1 MDNDA
6 LKNEFLVESFENL
19 SSITEDLTTIE
30 KNPDDKDLLNKIY
43 RTVHTMKGS
52 ASFLGYKKLQ
62 ELTHSSEN
70 LLDAIREGDKKINSG
85 IIDTL
90 FQSFDICNAIL
101 KSIEDNNSEG
111 DSDISGITKVL
122 DSLLKEDELS
132 LTDADAQEDT
142 TDEVEDAFDDE
153 DDMQDMIASHKESSE
168 AIDNTREE
176 DKASNTDEDTD
187 DSISAAALESMQELI
202 NEGKLSQDAI
212 SDLGGTS
219 SEESNETSEDE
230 GEFNQAALD
239 SLRELAA
246 DGSIDPS
253 ILAELEAEAKGQAA
267 PAKEVKEA
275 PVETAS
281 VPEKSIAEKPIAEKP
296 KMETPKEPVKA
307 TGAKAPKEIANTSP
321 ASEGGDDASKKS
333 IADSVVRVNV
343 NILDKIMN
351 TVGELVLNRNQILQ
365 FSNNNNNSELSR
377 LALQLNTITSEL
389 QSDVMSTRMQPIG
402 SVLTKFERL
411 VRDFARSTDKKIQLK
426 LSGQDTE
433 LDKTL
438 IEAIKDP
445 LVHIVR
451 NSCDH
456 GLEVASERVAN
467 GKNELGTLS
476 IKAYNESGQVTIEI
490 SDDGKGLNRARIL
503 DKAIEKG
510 IIKAENASGLS
521 DQQVFGMI
529 FSPGFS
535 TAEKITNISGRGV
548 GMDVVKTNIE
558 KIGGSV
564 SLNSKE
570 GEGTTFKLKIP
581 LTLAIVPALIVKSLG
596 ESFAIPQ
603 LNLVELVR
611 LETDEEKAQIVQVQG
626 SEFLKL
632 RGNLTPVFRLNDV
645 LNLNEV
651 NERTKKLAHSVD
663 TSFTN
668 TSQKNSQ
675 NKSTLE
681 TLESENIAIL
691 SAEGHDFGIIVDEI
705 LDTEEIVVKPLN
717 NAFKNLSIFGGAT
730 IMGDGKV
737 ALILDALGFLNQFS
751 SDREK
756 RTEDIQQSVE
766 TVHSDDIGEEQEN
779 ILFRLNDNRIYAVPL
794 TLVTRLEEFSKK
806 NVEMTGKQPIV
817 RYLNAPMPLINVE
830 KTLQLGALSLLE
842 EKEQTQLPC
851 IVTTI
856 RNKNYGIIVQEI
868 MDISIDNVQ
877 IDATAVDREGILGT
891 VFIGDRT
898 VSLLDLYKIIDAQK
912 IGIKTASVEMK
923 EKNINATKRILLVDD
938 SAMYRKMESDALL
951 ELGYQVTLAKHGEDG
966 FQKLESDDFDLVV
979 TDIEMPILDG
989 YGFAEKVR
997 SSSETKSNIRI
1008 VALSTRAS
1016 VQDKEKGKAAGFT
1029 YHLEKFKR
1037 DEVVDLIKS
1046 IFNGDK

>member
-1 MDNDA
+1 MDNEA

-30 KNPDDKDLLNKIY
+30 KNPDDKELLNKIY

-70 LLDAIREGDKKINSG
+70 LLDAIREGSKHINAN

-90 FQSFDICNAIL
+90 FQSFDLCSGIL
-101 KSIEDNNSEG
+101 KSIEDNNNEG
-111 DSDISGITKVL
+111 EDDISSITKKL
-122 DSLLKEDELS
+122 DALLSGESDEQVS
-132 LTDADAQEDT
+132 ES
-142 TDEVEDAFDDE
+142 TDEIEDAFEED
-153 DDMQDMIASHKESSE
+153 DDMQEMIAAHQSESEVINNTEESTDSQSE
-168 AIDNTREE
+168 AN
-176 DKASNTDEDTD
+176 D
-187 DSISAAALESMQELI
+187 DSGISAAALESMQELI
-202 NEGKLSQDAI
+202 SEGKLSEDAI
-212 SDLGGTS
+212 SDLSGASTNTNEEQGGES
-219 SEESNETSEDE
+219 DSQEEAY
-230 GEFNQAALD
+230 NQAAMD
-239 SLRELAA
+239 SLKELIA
-246 DGSIDPS
+246 DGSMDPA
-253 ILAELEAEAKGQAA
+253 ILAELEAENGIN
-267 PAKEVKEA
+267 
-275 PVETAS
+275 S
-281 VPEKSIAEKPIAEKP
+281 
-296 KMETPKEPVKA
+296 EPVKA
-307 TGAKAPKEIANTSP
+307 SPKPEEVAPKPEEVITK
-321 ASEGGDDASKKS
+321 SEQAEPVKTESIIPESIKEVSGDDLGKKS

-343 NILDKIMN
+343 NVLDKIMN

-365 FSNNNNNSELSR
+365 FSNNHNHSELSR

-402 SVLTKFERL
+402 SILTKFERL
-411 VRDFARSTDKKIQLK
+411 VRDFARNSDKKIQLK

-456 GLEVASERVAN
+456 GIEKSDEREVN
-467 GKNELGTLS
+467 GKNPTGTLT

-490 SDDGKGLNRARIL
+490 SDDGRGLSRSKII

-510 IIKAENASGLS
+510 LLKAEDASKLS

-564 SLNSKE
+564 TLNSKE

-581 LTLAIVPALIVKSLG
+581 LTLAIVPALIVKSLN

-611 LETDEEKAQIVQVQG
+611 LETDEDKKLIEKVQG
-626 SEFLKL
+626 SEFLRL

-645 LNLNEV
+645 LDLTEV
-651 NERTKKLAHSVD
+651 NDRTKQLSQALDLHLASNQNSTHKK
-663 TSFTN
+663 TN
-668 TSQKNSQ
+668 NR
-675 NKSTLE
+675 LDD
-681 TLESENIAIL
+681 LESENIVIL

-717 NAFKNLSIFGGAT
+717 NAFKNLTIFGGAT

-751 SDREK
+751 TEREK
-756 RTEDIQQSVE
+756 RTEE
-766 TVHSDDIGEEQEN
+766 TKQAEQVVYGDEVGEEQEN
-779 ILFRLNDNRIYAVPL
+779 ILFRLNDDRIYAVPL
-794 TLVTRLEEFSKK
+794 SLVTRLEEFSKAK
-806 NVEMTGKQPIV
+806 VEKTGKQPIV
-817 RYLNAPMPLINVE
+817 RYLDAPMPLINVE
-830 KTLQLGALSLLE
+830 RTLRLSNESLLE
-842 EKEQTQLPC
+842 DKEYTELPC

-856 RNKNYGIIVQEI
+856 RNKNYGIIVKEI

-912 IGIKTASVEMK
+912 IGVQVGKVELSEKTQ
-923 EKNINATKRILLVDD
+923 NANKKILLVDD
-938 SAMYRKMESDALL
+938 SAMYRKMESDALI

-966 FQKLESDDFDLVV
+966 FAKLEQNDFDLVV
-979 TDIEMPILDG
+979 TDIEMPILNG
-989 YGFAEKVR
+989 YEFAQKIREQ
-997 SSSETKSNIRI
+997 SQSKSNIPI

-1016 VQDKEKGKAAGFT
+1016 AEDKEKGKVAGFS

-1046 IFNGDK
+1046 IFNGEK

>member
-1 MDNDA
+1 MDNEA

-30 KNPDDKDLLNKIY
+30 KNPDDSDLLNKIY

-70 LLDAIREGDKKINSG
+70 LLDAIREGEKKINPN

-90 FQSFDICNAIL
+90 FKSFDICSNIL
-101 KSIEDNNSEG
+101 KSIEDNNNEG
-111 DSDISGITKVL
+111 DFEITDISERLENHLNEDPT
-122 DSLLKEDELS
+122 DSMEEISADAVES
-132 LTDADAQEDT
+132 DADAEID
-142 TDEVEDAFDDE
+142 DAFDDLK
-153 DDMQDMIASHKESSE
+153 DMISTHQEESE
-168 AIDNTREE
+168 AINNNDQAQENKTS
-176 DKASNTDEDTD
+176 DIDE
-187 DSISAAALESMQELI
+187 SSGISAAALDSMKELI
-202 NEGKLSQDAI
+202 SEGKM
-212 SDLGGTS
+212 
-219 SEESNETSEDE
+219 SEEALAGLGDYSESTEMAKALDKE
-230 GEFNQAALD
+230 EQASEPVNQAALD
-239 SLRELAA
+239 SLKELVGE
-246 DGSIDPS
+246 GSIDPS
-253 ILAELEAEAKGQAA
+253 IVAELEAEGSSNTSAPTKAEPIQA
-267 PAKEVKEA
+267 
-275 PVETAS
+275 ETAPEP
-281 VPEKSIAEKPIAEKP
+281 VNQEPIVEAETTPEPIVEKSI
-296 KMETPKEPVKA
+296 PVQK
-307 TGAKAPKEIANTSP
+307 TEMANNIP
-321 ASEGGDDASKKS
+321 GDDISKKS

-343 NILDKIMN
+343 NVLDKIMN

-365 FSNNNNNSELSR
+365 FSNNNSNTELSR

-411 VRDFARSTDKKIQLK
+411 VRDFARNSEKKIQLK

-456 GLEVASERVAN
+456 GVETSKERVAS
-467 GKNELGTLS
+467 GKNEIGTLS

-490 SDDGKGLNRARIL
+490 SDDGKGLNRSRIL
-503 DKAIEKG
+503 NKAIEKG
-510 IIKAENASGLS
+510 VIRPEDANTLS
-521 DQQVFGMI
+521 DQQVFSMI

-564 SLNSKE
+564 SLSSKE

-581 LTLAIVPALIVKSLG
+581 LTLAIVPALIVKSND

-611 LETDEEKAQIVQVQG
+611 LETDEDKKLIEKVQS
-626 SEFLKL
+626 SEFLRL

-645 LNLNEV
+645 LSLDEV
-651 NERTKKLAHSVD
+651 NERTKKLLSSLD
-663 TSFTN
+663 TN
-668 TSQKNSQ
+668 LSQVNSNQ
-675 NKSTLE
+675 NNQNSNQLE
-681 TLESENIAIL
+681 YLDSENIVIL

-751 SDREK
+751 SNREK
-756 RTEDIQQSVE
+756 RAEEVKNMQSASNLE
-766 TVHSDDIGEEQEN
+766 NIGEEQEN
-779 ILFRLNDNRIYAVPL
+779 ILFRLNDDRIYAVPL
-794 TLVTRLEEFSKK
+794 SLVTRLEEFSKSK
-806 NVEMTGKQPIV
+806 IELTGKQPIV
-817 RYLNAPMPLINVE
+817 RYLDAPMPLINVE
-830 KTLQLGALSLLE
+830 KTLRLGVESLIE
-842 EKEQTQLPC
+842 EKETAQLPC

-856 RNKNYGIIVQEI
+856 RNKNYGIIVKEI
-868 MDISIDNVQ
+868 MDISIDNVT

-891 VFIGDRT
+891 VFISDRT
-898 VSLLDLYKIIDAQK
+898 VSLLDLYKIIDVQK
-912 IGIKTASVEMK
+912 IGIKSQPVELK
-923 EKNINATKRILLVDD
+923 EKNLNSQRKILLVDD

-951 ELGYQVTLAKHGEDG
+951 ELGYQVTLAKHGQDG
-966 FQKLESDDFDLVV
+966 FETLEKGDFDLVV
-979 TDIEMPILDG
+979 TDIEMPILNG
-989 YGFAEKVR
+989 YEFAEKVR
-997 SSSETKSNIRI
+997 SSSSKSDITI
-1008 VALSTRAS
+1008 VALSTRATAE
-1016 VQDKEKGKAAGFT
+1016 DKEKGKKAGFN
-1029 YHLEKFKR
+1029 YHLEKFRR
-1037 DEVVDLIKS
+1037 DEVIDLIKN
-1046 IFNGDK
+1046 IFDGEK